1 MGIKSFQLKLI
12 YLNLVTGDFLI
23 NGQSIELKNVTD
35 FRLILGQ
42 GGWELDVKQDALAP
56 IYENCAVPTLEAEE
70 GN

>member
-1 MGIKSFQLKLI
+1 MGIKSFQLKSI

-42 GGWELDVKQDALAP
+42 GGWELDVCLL
-56 IYENCAVPTLEAEE
+56 YTSRCV
-70 GN
+70 

>member
-42 GGWELDVKQDALAP
+42 GGINIERVKR
-56 IYENCAVPTLEAEE
+56 
-70 GN
+70 